1 MKIIFKTKRLKR
13 SFYQQAIMK
22 YVSLHFTASQQDQID
37 ELRQWTVKI
46 MPVEDATG
54 AFQAGLVGTF
64 ATGIPHGNTG
74 KRIVNMYLNDNA
86 GDLYFRMNFRQLSHE
101 LAHMILNIKYPSR
114 YGVLKFN
121 ERLEGVGWGRKGQ
134 RRKFFSVE
142 IHNREWE
149 TRTGKKRWLRN
160 VTLYTKRGTR
170 WNKII
175 LRGLDISDLK

>member
-13 SFYQQAIMK
+13 VFYRQAIMK
-22 YVSLHFTASQQDQID
+22 YVSQHFTASQQDQLD
-37 ELRQWTVKI
+37 ELKNWTVKI

-54 AFQAGLVGTF
+54 AFQSGLVGTF

-74 KRIVNMYLNDNA
+74 KRIVNMYLNDNS
-86 GDLYFRMNFRQLSHE
+86 GDLYFRMNFKQLSHE
-101 LAHMILNIKYPSR
+101 LAHMILNIKYPQR
-114 YGVLKFN
+114 YGILKFN
-121 ERLEGVGWGRKGQ
+121 EKLEGVGWGKKGD

-149 TRTGKKRWLRN
+149 TRTGKKKWLRN
-160 VTLYTKRGTR
+160 ITLYTQRGKK

-175 LRGLDISDLK
+175 LRGVDILDLK

>member
-22 YVSLHFTASQQDQID
+22 YVSLHFTASQQDQIE

-101 LAHMILNIKYPSR
+101 LAHMILNIKYPAR

-134 RRKFFSVE
+134 RRQC
-142 IHNREWE
+142 
-149 TRTGKKRWLRN
+149 GG
-160 VTLYTKRGTR
+160 VTASGP
-170 WNKII
+170 
-175 LRGLDISDLK
+175 